1 MATLPETE
9 PLDAHDERVFP
20 YCRLLGGSVPFRH
33 CRTMGKDSPCPQI
46 IACWQKRFDVVR
58 FLLQHFDADFL
69 RALAAKPRED
79 KLPRL
84 ARLIEESEGDEE

>member
-1 MATLPETE
+1 MGALPEEE
-9 PLDAHDERVFP
+9 PIDAHDELVFP

-33 CRTMGKDSPCPQI
+33 CRTLGQDSLCPQI
-46 IACWQKRFDVVR
+46 IACWQKRFDVAR

-69 RALAAKPRED
+69 RAHAAKPRED

-84 ARLIEESEGDEE
+84 ARLIEESRRSDE